1 LKINLLHKKEE
12 SSMKTSPFV
21 LAASLFLLLTLG
33 ACATTND
40 FVRSGNEGTSRV
52 YPVTAEQAWK
62 IAKTVFRWE
71 GADKVK
77 ENHNKDYIFASIG
90 TGAFSYDA
98 AMCAWIDPMDSEDT
112 MVTVATKHK
121 DLTKATTFTESTF
134 YWRFSQA
141 VDIVSAGKPLPA
153 APPD

>member
-1 LKINLLHKKEE
+1 MRT
-12 SSMKTSPFV
+12 SSFV
-21 LAASLFLLLTLG
+21 LAAYLLLLLTLG
-33 ACATTND
+33 ACTTTND
-40 FVRSGNEGTSRV
+40 FVRSGSEGTGRV
-52 YPVTAEQAWK
+52 YPVTEKQAWDITK
-62 IAKTVFRWE
+62 AVFLWE
-71 GADKVK
+71 GADTLK
-77 ENHNKDYIFASIG
+77 ESRKRDYVVATIG
-90 TGAFSYDA
+90 TGFFSYDA

-141 VDIVSAGKPLPA
+141 VDIVRAGKPLPE

>member
-1 LKINLLHKKEE
+1 MRT
-12 SSMKTSPFV
+12 SSFV
-21 LAASLFLLLTLG
+21 LAAYLLLLLTLG
-33 ACATTND
+33 ACTTTND
-40 FVRSGNEGTSRV
+40 FVRSGSEGTGRV
-52 YPVTAEQAWK
+52 YPVTEKQAWD
-62 IAKTVFRWE
+62 IAKTVFLWG
-71 GADKVK
+71 GADTLK
-77 ENHNKDYIFASIG
+77 ESRKRDYVVATIG
-90 TGAFSYDA
+90 TGFFSYDA

-141 VDIVSAGKPLPA
+141 VDIVRAGKPLPE